1 MKGFTP
7 LMGVKEK
14 VRKILD
20 GYDRKDLVIATVC
33 SHSSLQ
39 IFHGAKEEGYRTLGI
54 CMGQRP
60 KYYDA
65 FPKAKPD
72 EFLCL
77 DSYREIP
84 DHASDLVAKNVIVVP
99 HGSFVEYMG
108 ADNFAK
114 LEVPTFGNRS
124 VLGWE
129 SNRDKE
135 RVWLE
140 SAGIKMPTLIKR
152 PEDIDRP
159 VLVKYHGAKG
169 GRGFFIVKNYGEFMK
184 VNPKE
189 EVIIQE
195 YVLGTRYYLH
205 FFYSPITEGGY
216 GLSKGSLEMLSMD
229 RRDEANID
237 EMYKLGSQESLKDL
251 GKFPTFVVTGNVPVV
266 LRESLLPKAFEMGAN
281 CVERSLKL
289 FGGMIGP
296 FCLETIV
303 TDKLEFICFEVSS
316 RIVAGTNLFP
326 TGSPYAD
333 YLEPGM
339 STGRR
344 IAREVKK
351 ASELGRLDEV
361 VT

>member
-1 MKGFTP
+1 
-7 LMGVKEK
+7 MGVKEK

-20 GYDRKDLVIATVC
+20 GYDRKDIVIATVC

-39 IFHGAKEEGYRTLGI
+39 IFHGAKLEGYKTLGI
-54 CMGQRP
+54 CMGKRP
-60 KYYDA
+60 RYYEA
-65 FPKAKPD
+65 FPKACPD

-77 DSYREIP
+77 DSYKAIP
-84 DHASDLVAKNVIVVP
+84 DQVDDLVAKNVIVVP

-114 LEVPTFGNRS
+114 MEVPTFGNRA
-124 VLGWE
+124 VLEWE
-129 SNRDKE
+129 SDRDKE

-140 SAGIKMPTLIKR
+140 SAGIRMPALIRK

-169 GRGFFIVKNYGEFMK
+169 GRGFFIVKNYGEYMK
-184 VNPKE
+184 VNPKDP
-189 EVIIQE
+189 VTIQE

-205 FFYSPITEGGY
+205 FFYSPITDEGFK
-216 GLSKGSLEMLSMD
+216 LSKGALELLSMD

-251 GKFPTFVVTGNVPVV
+251 GKYPTFVVTGNIPVV
-266 LRESLLPKAFEMGAN
+266 LRESLLPRAFDMGAN
-281 CVERSLKL
+281 CVERSLEL

-303 TDKLEFICFEVSS
+303 SDKLEFYCFEVSS

-326 TGSPYAD
+326 SGSPYAD
-333 YLEPGM
+333 YVEPGM

-344 IAREVKK
+344 IAREIKK
-351 ASELGRLDEV
+351 ATSLDRLDEV